1 MCKIN
6 YYIYKM
12 SIQQIPEY
20 TFKEEYEQLGF
31 EVIKLR
37 DFYAEHNVEERANPH
52 RLKFYALIYIT
63 SGEDTHIIDFTPHT
77 YKEGCLL
84 FVSKNQ
90 VHAWSKKNKIE
101 GYIIFFTEAFL
112 YKNQIQFNDL
122 SYSYPY
128 NYNLY
133 SPVLQTKNDNTKV
146 FTQLIKLIYNEYNHS
161 FKNIQE
167 ELLQC
172 LLRVLIL
179 KIQDSTPSLLNNAS
193 LEAKKLF
200 VEFQKQLDQNI
211 SLTRNAQ
218 DYCSMLNVSYHQLN
232 KTVKTLTSK
241 TIKAFIDDFIIL
253 QAKRLLADP
262 TNNASEVSYTLG
274 FEDPT
279 NFSKFFKKHT
289 GITPKL
295 FSERLIK

>member
-1 MCKIN
+1 MKIN
-6 YYIYKM
+6 E
-12 SIQQIPEY
+12 IPEY
-20 TFKEEYEQLGF
+20 NFREEYEHLGF
-31 EVIKLR
+31 EVVKLE
-37 DFYAEHNVEERANPH
+37 YLNNKYSELERTTPH

-63 SGEDTHIIDFTPHT
+63 KGNDTHFIDFTPHT
-77 YKEGCLL
+77 FKAGSLL
-84 FVSKNQ
+84 FISKNQ
-90 VHAWSKKNKIE
+90 VHAWGKNNDAQ
-101 GYIIFFTEAFL
+101 GFVIFFTEAFL
-112 YKNQIQFNDL
+112 YKNQVQFNDL

-133 SPVLQTKNDNTKV
+133 SPVLHAKDKKNSV
-146 FTQLIKLIYNEYNHS
+146 FTQLVELIYNEHKYSIDDN
-161 FKNIQE
+161 QE

-193 LEAKKLF
+193 KETETLF

-218 DYCSMLNVSYHQLN
+218 DYCNMLNVSYHQLN
-232 KTVKTLTSK
+232 KVIKTLTNK
-241 TIKAFIDDFIIL
+241 TIKAFIDDFVIL
-253 QAKRLLADP
+253 QAKRLLSDP
-262 TNNASEVSYTLG
+262 TNNASEVSYALG
-274 FEDPT
+274 FEEST

-289 GITPKL
+289 GIPPKL

>member
-1 MCKIN
+1 
-6 YYIYKM
+6 M
-12 SIQQIPEY
+12 SREEIPEY
-20 TFKEEYEQLGF
+20 NFREEYEPLGF
-31 EVIKLR
+31 EVIKLEY
-37 DFYAEHNVEERANPH
+37 FYTLHSTEERTNPH

-63 SGEDTHIIDFTPHT
+63 KGQDTHIIDFVPHSF
-77 YKEGCLL
+77 KEGSLL

-90 VHAWSKKNKIE
+90 VHAWGKKNKIE

-133 SPVLQTKNDNTKV
+133 SPILQTKEEVLKTFNQ
-146 FTQLIKLIYNEYNHS
+146 FFELIYNEYHHS
-161 FKNIQE
+161 IKINQE

-172 LLRVLIL
+172 LLRVLFL
-179 KIQDSTPSLLNNAS
+179 KIQDAIPSLLNNGS
-193 LEAKKLF
+193 KEAETLF

-232 KTVKTLTSK
+232 KVIKTLTNK
-241 TIKAFIDDFIIL
+241 TIKAFIDDFVIL

-262 TNNASEVSYTLG
+262 INNANEVSYILG
-274 FEDPT
+274 FEEPT

-289 GITPKL
+289 GIPPKL

>member
-1 MCKIN
+1 MKIKN
-6 YYIYKM
+6 
-12 SIQQIPEY
+12 IPEY
-20 TFKEEYEQLGF
+20 SFREEYEPLGF
-31 EVIKLR
+31 EVIKLEY
-37 DFYAEHNVEERANPH
+37 FYSKHSVLERTNPH
-52 RLKFYALIYIT
+52 RLKFYALIYIIEGND
-63 SGEDTHIIDFTPHT
+63 SHIIDFTSH
-77 YKEGCLL
+77 KFSEGSLI

-90 VHAWSKKNKIE
+90 VHAWGIKNKVE

-133 SPVLQTKNDNTKV
+133 SPVLQTKNENTKV
-146 FTQLIKLIYNEYNHS
+146 FTQLISLIYNEYHYSIN
-161 FKNIQE
+161 NTQE
-167 ELLQC
+167 EMLQC

-179 KIQDSTPSLLNNAS
+179 KIQDSTPSLLNDAS
-193 LEAKKLF
+193 KETEILF

-218 DYCSMLNVSYHQLN
+218 DYCNMLNVSYHQLN
-232 KTVKTLTSK
+232 KTIKTLTNK
-241 TIKAFIDDFIIL
+241 TIKAFIDEFVIL

-262 TNNASEVSYTLG
+262 TNNASDVSYALG
-274 FEDPT
+274 FEEST

-289 GITPKL
+289 GIPPKL
-295 FSERLIK
+295 FSERLIE

>member
-1 MCKIN
+1 
-6 YYIYKM
+6 M
-12 SIQQIPEY
+12 SNQKIPEY
-20 TFKEEYEQLGF
+20 NFREEYASLGF
-31 EVIKLR
+31 EVVKLEY
-37 DFYAEHNVEERANPH
+37 FYSKHLIAERTNPH

-63 SGEDTHIIDFTPHT
+63 KGKDTHIIDFMPHAF
-77 YKEGCLL
+77 KDGSLI

-90 VHAWSKKNKIE
+90 VLAWGKNNNVK
-101 GYIIFFTEAFL
+101 GYIIFFTESFL

-133 SPVLQTKNDNTKV
+133 SPVLQTKNENTEV
-146 FTQLIKLIYNEYNHS
+146 FTQLITLIYHEYQYSKN
-161 FKNIQE
+161 NIQE
-167 ELLQC
+167 EMLQC

-179 KIQDSTPSLLNNAS
+179 KIQGSTPSLLNNAS
-193 LEAKKLF
+193 KETETLF

-211 SLTRNAQ
+211 SLTRNAK
-218 DYCSMLNVSYHQLN
+218 DYCNMLNVSYHQLN
-232 KTVKTLTSK
+232 KAIKTLTNK
-241 TIKAFIDDFIIL
+241 TIKAFIDDFVIL

-262 TNNASEVSYTLG
+262 TNNANEVSYALG
-274 FEDPT
+274 FEEST

-289 GITPKL
+289 GIPPKL

>member
-1 MCKIN
+1 MMN
-6 YYIYKM
+6 
-12 SIQQIPEY
+12 IQKIPEY
-20 TFKEEYEQLGF
+20 SFREEYEQLGF
-31 EVIKLR
+31 EVIKLEH
-37 DFYAEHNVEERANPH
+37 FYSNHSVLERTNPH
-52 RLKFYALIYIT
+52 KLKFYALIYIIK
-63 SGEDTHIIDFTPHT
+63 GNDTHIIDFTAHT
-77 YKEGCLL
+77 FKVGSLI

-90 VHAWSKKNKIE
+90 VHAWGKDNNVK
-101 GYIIFFTEAFL
+101 GFIIFFTEAFL

-133 SPVLQTKNDNTKV
+133 SPILQTESENTKV
-146 FTQLIKLIYNEYNHS
+146 FTQLITLIYNEYHYSIN
-161 FKNIQE
+161 NTQE
-167 ELLQC
+167 EMLQC

-179 KIQDSTPSLLNNAS
+179 KIQDSTPSLLNDAPK
-193 LEAKKLF
+193 ETERLF

-218 DYCSMLNVSYHQLN
+218 DYCNILGVSYHQLN
-232 KTVKTLTSK
+232 KAIKTLTNK
-241 TIKAFIDDFIIL
+241 TIKAFIDDFVIL

-262 TNNASEVSYTLG
+262 TNNASEVSYALG
-274 FEDPT
+274 FDEST

-289 GITPKL
+289 GISPKL

>member
-1 MCKIN
+1 
-6 YYIYKM
+6 M
-12 SIQQIPEY
+12 SREKVPEY
-20 TFKEEYEQLGF
+20 FFRKEYEQLGF
-31 EVIKLR
+31 EAINLKY
-37 DFYAEHNVEERANPH
+37 FYTKHSIDERTKPH

-63 SGEDTHIIDFTPHT
+63 KGRDTHIIDFTPHT
-77 YKEGCLL
+77 FKEGSLI

-90 VHAWSKKNKIE
+90 VHAWGKKNEIE

-133 SPVLQTKNDNTKV
+133 SPILQ
-146 FTQLIKLIYNEYNHS
+146 IKGEALKAFNQFFELIYNEYNHS
-161 FKNIQE
+161 IKVNQE

-179 KIQDSTPSLLNNAS
+179 KIQDSIPSLLNNAS
-193 LEAKKLF
+193 KEVETLF

-218 DYCSMLNVSYHQLN
+218 DYCDMLNVSYHELN
-232 KTVKTLTSK
+232 KTVKILTNK
-241 TIKAFIDDFIIL
+241 TIKAFIDGFIIL

-262 TNNASEVSYTLG
+262 TNNASEVSYSLG
-274 FEDPT
+274 FKEPT

-289 GITPKL
+289 GISPKL
-295 FSERLIK
+295 FSERLISV

>member
-1 MCKIN
+1 
-6 YYIYKM
+6 M
-12 SIQQIPEY
+12 SREEIPEY
-20 TFKEEYEQLGF
+20 NFREEYEQLGF
-31 EVIKLR
+31 EIIKLEY
-37 DFYAEHNVEERANPH
+37 FYSLHSIEERTNPH

-63 SGEDTHIIDFTPHT
+63 KGRDTHIIDFTSHS
-77 YKEGCLL
+77 YKEGSLI

-90 VHAWSKKNKIE
+90 VHAWGKKNKIG

-133 SPVLQTKNDNTKV
+133 SPVLQTKGIITKV
-146 FTQLIKLIYNEYNHS
+146 FTQLIKLLYNEYNHS

-179 KIQDSTPSLLNNAS
+179 KIQDSTPSLINNAS
-193 LEAKKLF
+193 KETEALF

-211 SLTRNAQ
+211 SLTRNAI
-218 DYCSMLNVSYHQLN
+218 DYCNMLNVSYHQLN
-232 KTVKTLTSK
+232 KTIKTLTNK
-241 TIKAFIDDFIIL
+241 TIKAFIDDFVIL

-262 TNNASEVSYTLG
+262 TNNANEVSYALG
-274 FEDPT
+274 FEEST

-289 GITPKL
+289 GIPPKL
-295 FSERLIK
+295 FSDRLIK